1 MLQMAGYI
9 ESRVRSPGIPI
20 DYRLRAQAGLS
31 SMYNIFKEQQNV
43 KIHQRIPSISRESDA
58 PMR

>member
-20 DYRLRAQAGLS
+20 DSNFEPSR
-31 SMYNIFKEQQNV
+31 IEQHV
-43 KIHQRIPSISRESDA
+43 
-58 PMR
+58 